1 MTSKYGFGLMVIAIM
16 SFYALHAMMK
26 CVKHFLLFPCL
37 LATAF
42 PDTNA
47 HSYTVTTD
55 MLIRSWRPA
64 NSLTFS
70 KPHPQGGAF

>member
-16 SFYALHAMMK
+16 SFYAIHAVMK
-26 CVKHFLLFPCL
+26 CVKPFFTISMLV
-37 LATAF
+37 TAF
-42 PDTNA
+42 LDTNA